1 MAKHYLITQ
10 SSYDTGT
17 LSTYIHGTVTQK
29 AKANRKLK
37 ALILLEKEC
46 MLDCGHQVSMWHH
59 AEGHHAEVT
68 AIDGDWMSVFAISE
82 LEVA

>member
-17 LSTYIHGTVTQK
+17 LSTYVHGTVTQK
-29 AKANRKLK
+29 AKAERKLK

-46 MLDCGHQVSMWHH
+46 MLDGGYEVTIWH
-59 AEGHHAEVT
+59 EGHHAEVT
-68 AIDGDWMSVFAISE
+68 AIDGDCQSVFAISE
-82 LEVA
+82 LEVSK